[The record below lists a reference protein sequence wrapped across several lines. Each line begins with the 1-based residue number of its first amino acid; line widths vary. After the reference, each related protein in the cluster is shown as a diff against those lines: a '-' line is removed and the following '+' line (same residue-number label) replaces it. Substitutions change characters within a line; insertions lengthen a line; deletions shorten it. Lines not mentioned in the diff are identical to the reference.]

1 MTVVRRDPFS
11 FTLKITQEKTVDGG
25 VGAWGVRVSPMKA
38 AGGPP
43 RDVLCLFSLV
53 RGDTVLRAY

>member
-1 MTVVRRDPFS
+1 MKNILVVTVVRRDPFS

-38 AGGPP
+38 AGSPP
-43 RDVLCLFSLV
+43 PGCVVSL
-53 RGDTVLRAY
+53 